1 MNKKVSIIIPTHS
14 GHNVVSRAVESSLN
28 QTYDNIEVIV
38 VDDNGKATEEQIMT
52 ENEIKKFLNDSR
64 FKYIVHEQSKHG
76 AAARNTGV
84 KNSTGN
90 YIALLDDDDY
100 FVTDNIFNHI
110 ETIESCNE
118 EYGISYCGLHLVY
131 SNIEEDIIPIF
142 SGNVLINFLL
152 GKIYIGSSQLLIKR
166 NVWDEFGGFDESYK
180 RHQDWEFL
188 TRVFSKYK
196 LAKVGKIGVVK
207 INLYRNHPESAE
219 RYEAF
224 RLYYL
229 DKNREIIDS
238 IPQKLCIQ
246 VYNNHYID
254 IAKSYL
260 KHKKFLK
267 CLYWCNRTS
276 NPIKSIF
283 VIICSFGVYIKKHIL
298 NLKFKL

>member
-14 GHNVVSRAVESSLN
+14 GHNVVSRAVESALN

-76 AAARNTGV
+76 SAARNTGV

-100 FVTDNIFNHI
+100 FVADNIFNHI

-131 SNIEEDIIPIF
+131 LNIEEDIIPIF
-142 SGNVLINFLL
+142 SGNVIIDFLL
-152 GKIYIGSSQLLIKR
+152 GKIYIGSSQILIKR

-188 TRVFSKYK
+188 ARVFSKYK
-196 LAKVGKIGVVK
+196 LANVGKIGVVK
-207 INLYRNHPESAE
+207 INIDRNNPETAE

-238 IPQKLCIQ
+238 IPQKLRIQ

-260 KHKKFLK
+260 KHKNFFK